1 MILWQCGK
9 TMQVGNFLLLNVRF
23 FCCQVKMTEH
33 QTTHFSTS
41 LYYTYQQ
48 LSNCR
53 NNHCKC
59 FILLKV
65 WITLQT
71 FNHGS
76 DFLCFLEWMIDW
88 LIDWLTDWLTNDQL
102 TNESINQQ
110 TDWLNIFIWLLLVL
124 WITCILGM
132 HFKFKIKCY
141 NLSRSANAICIC
153 FNTFLITYYCK

>member
-9 TMQVGNFLLLNVRF
+9 TMQVGNFLLLNMRF
-23 FCCQVKMTEH
+23 FCCQVKKTEH

-53 NNHCKC
+53 NNQGKC

-65 WITLQT
+65 WITLQI

-88 LIDWLTDWLTNDQL
+88 LIDWLIDCLIDWLTDWLTDKWPTDKWN
-102 TNESINQQ
+102 NQS
-110 TDWLNIFIWLLLVL
+110 TDWFTEYLYMVTSSIMNYMYFGDAFQIQNKML
-124 WITCILGM
+124 
-132 HFKFKIKCY
+132 
-141 NLSRSANAICIC
+141 
-153 FNTFLITYYCK
+153 

>member
-9 TMQVGNFLLLNVRF
+9 TMQVGNFLLLNVRLIF

-53 NNHCKC
+53 NNQGKC

-65 WITLQT
+65 WVALQI

-76 DFLCFLEWMIDW
+76 HFLCFLEWMIDW
-88 LIDWLTDWLTNDQL
+88 LIHCLIDWLTDWLTDWQM
-102 TNESINQQ
+102 TNWQMNRPINKLI
-110 TDWLNIFIWLLLVL
+110 DWISLYGYF
-124 WITCILGM
+124 
-132 HFKFKIKCY
+132 
-141 NLSRSANAICIC
+141 
-153 FNTFLITYYCK
+153 

>member
-23 FCCQVKMTEH
+23 FCCQVKTTEH

-53 NNHCKC
+53 NNQGKC

-65 WITLQT
+65 WIALQI

-88 LIDWLTDWLTNDQL
+88 LIDWLIVWLIDWLTDWLTDKWPTDKWN
-102 TNESINQQ
+102 NQS
-110 TDWLNIFIWLLLVL
+110 TDWFTEYLYMVTSSIMNYMYFGDAFQIQNKML
-124 WITCILGM
+124 
-132 HFKFKIKCY
+132 
-141 NLSRSANAICIC
+141 
-153 FNTFLITYYCK
+153 